1 MYYHD
6 RFKFLI
12 VSNAGVKIAGPAR
25 NPHVD
30 DGSYI
35 VDCVLSRPVT
45 RIDKWSVAVDGRTL
59 RHYTMKSLP
68 DFMKDAVTQIAIY
81 ADVKNL
87 RDPYNFYTSGRIA
100 TPEKDWPEEFKN
112 VGWLAAQEKQ
122 LANNGTYTIEQL
134 FVVVVTPEQLD
145 ELRKN
150 IPDDNVAVNDLP
162 SYTV

>member
-35 VDCVLSRPVT
+35 VDCVLSRSVT
-45 RIDKWSVAVDGRTL
+45 GIDKWSVVIDDRTIQ
-59 RHYTMKSLP
+59 HYTMKSLP

-81 ADVKNL
+81 ADSQNM
-87 RDPYNFYTSGRIA
+87 REPHDFYSLKRTD
-100 TPEKDWPEEFKN
+100 TDWPEEFRN
-112 VGWLAAQEKQ
+112 IGFLAAQEKQ

-145 ELRKN
+145 ELR
-150 IPDDNVAVNDLP
+150 NVATNNLP
-162 SYTV
+162 SYTA

>member
-25 NPHVD
+25 NPYVD

-45 RIDKWSVAVDGRTL
+45 GIDKWSVAVDGRTL

-81 ADVKNL
+81 ADSQGMRGIDDFFTLK
-87 RDPYNFYTSGRIA
+87 RT
-100 TPEKDWPEEFKN
+100 EMDWPQEFRN

>member
-35 VDCVLSRPVT
+35 VDCVLSRSIT
-45 RIDKWSVAVDGRTL
+45 GINKWSIAVDGRTL

-81 ADVKNL
+81 ADSEGM
-87 RDPYNFYTSGRIA
+87 REPYDFYSLKRTD
-100 TPEKDWPEEFKN
+100 TDWPEEFRSI
-112 VGWLAAQEKQ
+112 GWLAAQEKQ

-150 IPDDNVAVNDLP
+150 VSDNNVAANDLP